1 MAKIKN
7 NKCACGGRHNH
18 KLSTF
23 FEFYYFKK
31 AIKNI
36 FHLPF
41 ETVFK
46 KVFSTTLKSS
56 IFHVK
61 SVCKYPTQVEFFF
74 FNSRLFFLI
83 DIAWPTV

>member
-46 KVFSTTLKSS
+46 SSSTTLKSS

-61 SVCKYPTQVEFFF
+61 SVFKYRTQ
-74 FNSRLFFLI
+74 
-83 DIAWPTV
+83 